1 MNCYKIS
8 QLYLKR
14 GRIMLEHKCDKCGTE
29 LGYKGLCFKCKAE
42 EERNKTLALTDDE
55 IKDIV
60 SKYVKNLKEK
70 DIDKE
75 LIDGIYIYDLIA
87 YRNIDLKDIAKKALE
102 KKIYYPEVFYY
113 KASEEIRDELIKR
126 IRATKDYSEGA
137 NLLSCLA
144 MQGDDAALDCLYD
157 FEMNPRE
164 WRNKLY
170 VDPSVYA
177 ECAGW
182 TFDKDKKRQILNF
195 DKCYYLDKAQS
206 KEEKEQSPII
216 IASLRNDNCPE
227 CGCRNMDMAIIDG
240 RDERLKFIGVNGIIK
255 ASCCPNCVIYN
266 TTYSKY
272 DLKGGSK
279 ILPFDKESENYYPP
293 EENYIEEEELNSMH
307 NNNYILS
314 KNEVPLFY
322 GAFDDTLNTIGG
334 FANWVQ
340 DWEYMKCPSCGKK
353 MKYLM
358 QIHWHTIESM
368 AEGTLF
374 IEICTDCNIT
384 AMFHQQT

>member
-1 MNCYKIS
+1 
-8 QLYLKR
+8 
-14 GRIMLEHKCDKCGTE
+14 MLEYKCDKCGTE

-55 IKDIV
+55 IKEIIN
-60 SKYVKNLKEK
+60 KYVKDLKEK
-70 DIDKE
+70 NVDKE
-75 LIDGIYIYDLIA
+75 LLNGIYIYDLIA
-87 YRNIDLKDIAKKALE
+87 YRNIDLKDIVKKALE
-102 KKIYYPEVFYY
+102 KNIYYPEVFYY
-113 KASEEIRDELIKR
+113 KASAEIRDELIKR
-126 IRATKDYSEGA
+126 IKATKDYSEGA

-144 MQGDDAALDCLYD
+144 MQGDDVALDCLYD

-164 WRNKLY
+164 WRKKLY

-206 KEEKEQSPII
+206 KEEKEKSPII
-216 IASLRNDNCPE
+216 IASLRDDNCPE
-227 CGCRNMDMAIIDG
+227 CGCRNIDMAIIDS
-240 RDERLKFIGVNGIIK
+240 RDERLKFIGVDGIIK

-272 DLKGGSK
+272 DLKGGSE
-279 ILPFDKESENYYPP
+279 ILPFDKESENYYPS

-307 NNNYILS
+307 NNNYVLS

-340 DWEYMKCPSCGKK
+340 DWEYMKCPRCGKK

-358 QIHWHTIESM
+358 QIQWHTIESM

>member
-1 MNCYKIS
+1 
-8 QLYLKR
+8 
-14 GRIMLEHKCDKCGTE
+14 MLEHKCDKCGTE

-55 IKDIV
+55 IKEIIN
-60 SKYVKNLKEK
+60 KYVKDLKEK
-70 DIDKE
+70 NVDKE
-75 LIDGIYIYDLIA
+75 LLNGIYIYDLIA

-144 MQGDDAALDCLYD
+144 MQGDDVALDCLYD

-164 WRNKLY
+164 WRKKLY
-170 VDPSVYA
+170 VDPSVYT

-206 KEEKEQSPII
+206 KEEKEKSPII
-216 IASLRNDNCPE
+216 IASLRDDNCPE
-227 CGCRNMDMAIIDG
+227 CGCRNIDMAIIDS
-240 RDERLKFIGVNGIIK
+240 RDERLKFIGVDGIIK

-272 DLKGGSK
+272 DLKGGSE
-279 ILPFDKESENYYPP
+279 ILPFDKESENYYAS

-340 DWEYMKCPSCGKK
+340 DWEYMKCPRCGKK

-358 QIHWHTIESM
+358 QIQWHTIESM

>member
-1 MNCYKIS
+1 
-8 QLYLKR
+8 
-14 GRIMLEHKCDKCGTE
+14 MLEYKCDKCGTE

-55 IKDIV
+55 IKEIIN
-60 SKYVKNLKEK
+60 KYVKDLKEK
-70 DIDKE
+70 NVDKE
-75 LIDGIYIYDLIA
+75 LLNGIYIYDLIA

-144 MQGDDAALDCLYD
+144 MQGDDVALDCLYD

-164 WRNKLY
+164 WRKKLY

-206 KEEKEQSPII
+206 KEEKEKSPII
-216 IASLRNDNCPE
+216 IASLRDDNCPE
-227 CGCRNMDMAIIDG
+227 CGCRNIDMAIIDG
-240 RDERLKFIGVNGIIK
+240 RDKRLKFIGVDGIIK
-255 ASCCPNCVIYN
+255 ASCCPNCVTYN
-266 TTYSKY
+266 ITYSKY
-272 DLKGGSK
+272 DLKGGSE
-279 ILPFDKESENYYPP
+279 ILPFDKESENYYPS

-340 DWEYMKCPSCGKK
+340 DWEYMKCPRCGKK

-358 QIHWHTIESM
+358 QIQWHTIESM

>member
-1 MNCYKIS
+1 M
-8 QLYLKR
+8 
-14 GRIMLEHKCDKCGTE
+14 MLEHKCDKCGTE

>member
-1 MNCYKIS
+1 
-8 QLYLKR
+8 
-14 GRIMLEHKCDKCGTE
+14 MLEYKCDKCGTE

-55 IKDIV
+55 IKEIIN
-60 SKYVKNLKEK
+60 KYVKDLKEK
-70 DIDKE
+70 NVDKE
-75 LIDGIYIYDLIA
+75 LLNGIYIYDLIA
-87 YRNIDLKDIAKKALE
+87 YRNIDLKDIVKKALE
-102 KKIYYPEVFYY
+102 KNIYYPEVFYY
-113 KASEEIRDELIKR
+113 KASAEIRDELIKR
-126 IRATKDYSEGA
+126 IKATKDYSEGA

-144 MQGDDAALDCLYD
+144 MQGDDVALDCLYD

-164 WRNKLY
+164 WRKKLY

-206 KEEKEQSPII
+206 KEEKEKSPII
-216 IASLRNDNCPE
+216 IASLRDDNCPE
-227 CGCRNMDMAIIDG
+227 CGCRNIDMAIIDG
-240 RDERLKFIGVNGIIK
+240 RDKRLKFIGVDGIIK
-255 ASCCPNCVIYN
+255 ASCCPNCVTYN
-266 TTYSKY
+266 ITYSKY
-272 DLKGGSK
+272 DLKGGSE
-279 ILPFDKESENYYPP
+279 ILPFDKESENYYPS

-340 DWEYMKCPSCGKK
+340 DWEYMKCPICGKK

>member
-1 MNCYKIS
+1 
-8 QLYLKR
+8 
-14 GRIMLEHKCDKCGTE
+14 MLEYKCDKCGTE

-55 IKDIV
+55 IKEIIN
-60 SKYVKNLKEK
+60 KYVKDLKEK
-70 DIDKE
+70 NVDKE
-75 LIDGIYIYDLIA
+75 LLNGIYIYDLIA

-144 MQGDDAALDCLYD
+144 MQGDDVALDCLYD

-164 WRNKLY
+164 WRKKLY

-182 TFDKDKKRQILNF
+182 TFDKEKKRQILNF

-206 KEEKEQSPII
+206 KEEKEKSPII
-216 IASLRNDNCPE
+216 ITSLRDDNCPE

-240 RDERLKFIGVNGIIK
+240 RDERLKFIGVDGIIK

-272 DLKGGSK
+272 DLKGGSE
-279 ILPFDKESENYYPP
+279 ILPFNKESENYYAS

-340 DWEYMKCPSCGKK
+340 DWEYMKCPICGKK

-358 QIHWHTIESM
+358 QIQWHTIESM

>member
-1 MNCYKIS
+1 
-8 QLYLKR
+8 
-14 GRIMLEHKCDKCGTE
+14 MLEHKCDKCGVE

-55 IKDIV
+55 IKEIIN
-60 SKYVKNLKEK
+60 KYVKDLKEK
-70 DIDKE
+70 NVDKE
-75 LIDGIYIYDLIA
+75 LLNGIYIYDLIA
-87 YRNIDLKDIAKKALE
+87 YRNIDLKDIVKKALE
-102 KKIYYPEVFYY
+102 KNIYYPEVFYY

-144 MQGDDAALDCLYD
+144 MQGDDVALDCLYD

-164 WRNKLY
+164 WRKKLY

-182 TFDKDKKRQILNF
+182 TFDKEKKRQILNF

-216 IASLRNDNCPE
+216 IASLRDDNCPE
-227 CGCRNMDMAIIDG
+227 CGCRNIDMAIIDG
-240 RDERLKFIGVNGIIK
+240 RDEKLKFIGVDGIIK
-255 ASCCPNCVIYN
+255 ASCCPNCVTYN
-266 TTYSKY
+266 ITYSKY
-272 DLKGGSK
+272 DLKGGSD
-279 ILPFDKESENYYPP
+279 ILPFNKESENYYAS
-293 EENYIEEEELNSMH
+293 EENYIEEEELTSMH

-340 DWEYMKCPSCGKK
+340 DWEYMKCPICGKK

-358 QIHWHTIESM
+358 QIQWHTVESM

>member
-1 MNCYKIS
+1 
-8 QLYLKR
+8 
-14 GRIMLEHKCDKCGTE
+14 MLEHKCDKCGVE

-55 IKDIV
+55 IKEIIN
-60 SKYVKNLKEK
+60 KYVKDLKEK
-70 DIDKE
+70 NVDKE
-75 LIDGIYIYDLIA
+75 LLNGIYIYDLIA
-87 YRNIDLKDIAKKALE
+87 YRNIDLKDIAKKALK

-144 MQGDDAALDCLYD
+144 MQGDDVALDCLYD

-164 WRNKLY
+164 WRKKLY

-182 TFDKDKKRQILNF
+182 TFDKEKKRQILNF

-206 KEEKEQSPII
+206 KEEKEKSPII
-216 IASLRNDNCPE
+216 IASLRDDNCPE
-227 CGCRNMDMAIIDG
+227 CGCRNIDMAIIDG
-240 RDERLKFIGVNGIIK
+240 RDEKLKFIGVDGIIK
-255 ASCCPNCVIYN
+255 ASCCPNCVTYN
-266 TTYSKY
+266 ITYSKY
-272 DLKGGSK
+272 DLKGGSE
-279 ILPFDKESENYYPP
+279 ILPFDKESENYYLS
-293 EENYIEEEELNSMH
+293 EENYIEEEELTSMH

-340 DWEYMKCPSCGKK
+340 DWEYMKCPICGKK

-358 QIHWHTIESM
+358 QIQWHTVESM

>member
-1 MNCYKIS
+1 
-8 QLYLKR
+8 
-14 GRIMLEHKCDKCGTE
+14 MLEHKCDKCGTE

>member
-1 MNCYKIS
+1 
-8 QLYLKR
+8 
-14 GRIMLEHKCDKCGTE
+14 MLEYKCDKCGVE

-55 IKDIV
+55 IKEIIN
-60 SKYVKNLKEK
+60 KYVKDLKEK
-70 DIDKE
+70 NVDKE
-75 LIDGIYIYDLIA
+75 LLNGIYIYDLIA

-144 MQGDDAALDCLYD
+144 MQGDDVALDCLYD

-164 WRNKLY
+164 WRKKLY

-182 TFDKDKKRQILNF
+182 TFDKEKKRQILNF

-216 IASLRNDNCPE
+216 IASLRDDNCPE
-227 CGCRNMDMAIIDG
+227 CGCRNIDMAIIDG
-240 RDERLKFIGVNGIIK
+240 RDEKLKFIGVDGIIK
-255 ASCCPNCVIYN
+255 ASCCPNCVTYN
-266 TTYSKY
+266 ITYSKY
-272 DLKGGSK
+272 DLKGGSE
-279 ILPFDKESENYYPP
+279 ILPLDKESENYYAS
-293 EENYIEEEELNSMH
+293 EENYIEEEELTSMH

-340 DWEYMKCPSCGKK
+340 DWEYMKCPICGKK

>member
-1 MNCYKIS
+1 MFKY
-8 QLYLKR
+8 
-14 GRIMLEHKCDKCGTE
+14 KCDKCGLE
-29 LGYKGLCFKCKAE
+29 LGYKGLCFKYKAE
-42 EERNKTLALTDDE
+42 EERNKTLTLTDNE
-55 IKDIV
+55 IKEMI

-70 DIDKE
+70 DVDKE
-75 LIDGIYIYDLIA
+75 LIKGIYIYDLIA
-87 YRNIDLKDIAKKALE
+87 YINIDLKDVAKKALE
-102 KKIYYPEVFYY
+102 KEIYYPEVFYY

-144 MQGDDAALDCLYD
+144 MQGDDVSLDCLYD

-164 WRNKLY
+164 WRNKLH
-170 VDPSVYA
+170 VDPSIYA

-195 DKCYYLDKAQS
+195 DKCYYLDKAKS
-206 KEEKEQSPII
+206 KEEKEKSPIKI
-216 IASLRNDNCPE
+216 SSLRDENCPE
-227 CGCRNMDMAIIDG
+227 CGCQTMDMVTING
-240 RDERLKFIGVNGIIK
+240 RDERLKFIGVDGIIK
-255 ASCCPNCVIYN
+255 ASCCPNCVTYN
-266 TTYSKY
+266 TTYSQY
-272 DLKGGSK
+272 DLKGGSQ
-279 ILPFDKESENYYPP
+279 ILPFDKESENYYHS
-293 EENYIEEEELNSMH
+293 EENYIEEEELNLMH

-314 KNEVPLFY
+314 KQEVPLFY

-340 DWEYMKCPSCGKK
+340 DWEYIKCPNCGKK